1 MAPRAL
7 DTLPRADAA
16 APAPEQLRDLYRTL
30 ANVRQLDVSA
40 VAWQRQGLIPGYAP
54 MLGQEAAQVG
64 AGAGVDKTKDF
75 VFPTYREMG
84 VAYTLGVNM
93 VEYMSTHKAIW
104 HGGLYD
110 PVATHFAPFQAVVGG
125 SVLHAVG
132 WAHGQTLNAQ
142 SVNAQPLNGPA
153 LNDQPLNGA
162 TLNDQTLNESAAHPA
177 GEAGD
182 ANAAAASASKTG
194 LGVAL
199 AFLGDGA
206 SSQGDVHEAM
216 NFAAILKAPVVFFV
230 QNNGWAISVPTE
242 QQVAGGSVAARAAG
256 YGMPAVQ
263 VDGNDV
269 LAVLEATQRAVAHA
283 RAGLGPVVVEAM
295 TYRRGPHSTSDDP
308 GRYRTLD
315 DEKIDGGEDP
325 LSRFRRVLLA
335 QGAADEAFF
344 AEADAEAQARA
355 DEIRDGIVA
364 LESRPGR
371 EMFDFVFQESTPT
384 LGVQARQWRE
394 ESEHV

>member
-1 MAPRAL
+1 MATHAL
-7 DTLPRADAA
+7 DTLPVRSGQMQVQMQSADVGDLT
-16 APAPEQLRDLYRTL
+16 PDQLRDLYRML
-30 ANVRQLDVSA
+30 ANVRQLDRDA

-64 AGAGVDKTKDF
+64 AGFGVDKTRDF
-75 VFPTYREMG
+75 IFPTYREMG
-84 VAYTLGVNM
+84 VAYTVGVNM
-93 VEYMSTHKAIW
+93 VGYMSTHKAIW

-110 PVATHFAPFQAVVGG
+110 PGATHFAPFQAVVGG

-132 WAHGQTLNAQ
+132 WAHGQTLN
-142 SVNAQPLNGPA
+142 G
-153 LNDQPLNGA
+153 
-162 TLNDQTLNESAAHPA
+162 QTLN
-177 GEAGD
+177 GT
-182 ANAAAASASKTG
+182 AAATGGAASVSTTG
-194 LGVAL
+194 LGVGL

-269 LAVLEATQRAVAHA
+269 LAVLDATRRAVAHA

-308 GRYRTLD
+308 GRYRTLE
-315 DEKIDGGEDP
+315 DEKTGGGEDP
-325 LSRFRRVLLA
+325 LSRFRAVLLA
-335 QGAADEAFF
+335 DNVADSAFF
-344 AEADAEAQARA
+344 AVADADARARA
-355 DEIRDGIVA
+355 DEIRDGVVA
-364 LESRPGR
+364 LESRPGS

-384 LGVQARQWRE
+384 LGAQARQWRE

>member
-1 MAPRAL
+1 MAPCAL
-7 DTLPRADAA
+7 DTLPPRRADAE
-16 APAPEQLRDLYRTL
+16 PSSPDRLRDLYRMLTG
-30 ANVRQLDVSA
+30 VRQLDISA

-64 AGAGVDKTKDF
+64 AGFAVDKTRDF
-75 VFPTYREMG
+75 IFPTYREMG

-132 WAHGQTLNAQ
+132 WAHGQTLN
-142 SVNAQPLNGPA
+142 G
-153 LNDQPLNGA
+153 
-162 TLNDQTLNESAAHPA
+162 QTLNGQTTNGTAAA
-177 GEAGD
+177 TDG
-182 ANAAAASASKTG
+182 AASATHAL
-194 LGVAL
+194 LGVGL

-256 YGMPAVQ
+256 YGMAAVR

-269 LAVLEATQRAVAHA
+269 LAVLDATERAVAHA

-308 GRYRTLD
+308 G
-315 DEKIDGGEDP
+315 
-325 LSRFRRVLLA
+325 SRSWKRRA
-335 QGAADEAFF
+335 GTGAAC
-344 AEADAEAQARA
+344 
-355 DEIRDGIVA
+355 
-364 LESRPGR
+364 
-371 EMFDFVFQESTPT
+371 
-384 LGVQARQWRE
+384 
-394 ESEHV
+394 

>member
-1 MAPRAL
+1 MAPPSPAAGPAAGF
-7 DTLPRADAA
+7 DTLPPATTSSVAMPAAEHNADR
-16 APAPEQLRDLYRTL
+16 LRDLYRML
-30 ANVRQLDVSA
+30 SNVRQLDTSA

-64 AGAGVDKTKDF
+64 AGAAVDKTRDF

-84 VAYTLGVNM
+84 VAYTFGVNM
-93 VEYMSTHKAIW
+93 VDYMATHKALW
-104 HGGLYD
+104 HGGLYN
-110 PVATHFAPFQAVVGG
+110 PVTTRFAPFQAVVGG

-132 WAHGQTLNAQ
+132 WAHGQTLNGHQKDAQ
-142 SVNAQPLNGPA
+142 SADL
-153 LNDQPLNGA
+153 
-162 TLNDQTLNESAAHPA
+162 
-177 GEAGD
+177 
-182 ANAAAASASKTG
+182 G

-216 NFAAILKAPVVFFV
+216 NFAALWKAPVVFFV

-256 YGMPAVQ
+256 YGLPAVR

-269 LAVLEATQRAVAHA
+269 LAVQDATQRAVAHA

-308 GRYRTLD
+308 GRYRTLGE
-315 DEKIDGGEDP
+315 EKTDGGEDP
-325 LSRFRRVLLA
+325 LNRFRAVLLD
-335 QGAADEAFF
+335 QGVADAAFF
-344 AEADAEAQARA
+344 AAVDADAQQNA
-355 DEIRDGIVA
+355 DEIRDGLVA
-364 LESRPGR
+364 LGARPGS
-371 EMFDFVFQESTPT
+371 EMFDFVFQETTPT
-384 LGVQARQWRE
+384 LAAQARSWRE

>member
-1 MAPRAL
+1 MATRAL
-7 DTLPRADAA
+7 DTLPLRETDAGDLT
-16 APAPEQLRDLYRTL
+16 PDQLRDLYRIL
-30 ANVRQLDVSA
+30 ANVRRLDTSA

-64 AGAGVDKTKDF
+64 AGFGVDKTRDF

-93 VEYMSTHKAIW
+93 VGYMSTHKAIW

-132 WAHGQTLNAQ
+132 WAHGQTLN
-142 SVNAQPLNGPA
+142 G
-153 LNDQPLNGA
+153 
-162 TLNDQTLNESAAHPA
+162 QTLN
-177 GEAGD
+177 GT
-182 ANAAAASASKTG
+182 AAATGGTASASKTG
-194 LGVAL
+194 LGVGL

-256 YGMPAVQ
+256 YSMPAVQ

-269 LAVLEATQRAVAHA
+269 LAVLDATQRAVAHA

-308 GRYRTLD
+308 GRYRTLE
-315 DEKIDGGEDP
+315 DEKIGGGEDP
-325 LSRFRRVLLA
+325 LSRFRTILLA
-335 QGAADEAFF
+335 EKVADAAFF
-344 AEADAEAQARA
+344 AEADAQAQTRA
-355 DEIRDGIVA
+355 DEIRDGVVA
-364 LESRPGR
+364 LTSRPGS

-384 LGVQARQWRE
+384 LGAQARQWRE